1 MSAIRRIVLLQA
13 AVVALL
19 IALSPFVSRAA
30 EGATTQP
37 SANDVSGTWKWT
49 MQGRGG
55 GGDIDVV
62 LKLKQQGDKLTGTIT
77 GFGGDE
83 QDIQD
88 GKVDDGKISF
98 KVVRDFNGNQ
108 ITTNYTATVE
118 NGTIKGKTETIFSRG
133 FEGKREQ

>member
-1 MSAIRRIVLLQA
+1 MSAIRIVRLS
-13 AVVALL
+13 AVVAML
-19 IALSPFVSRAA
+19 IALSPLVSRGAD
-30 EGATTQP
+30 ATTQP
-37 SANDVSGTWKWT
+37 SNPNDVSGTWKWT

-88 GKVDDGKISF
+88 GKVDNGQISF
-98 KVVRDFNGNQ
+98 KVVREFNGNQ
-108 ITTNYTATVE
+108 ITTNYTATIE
-118 NGTIKGKTETIFSRG
+118 NGTIKGKSETIFSRG

>member
-1 MSAIRRIVLLQA
+1 MSAIRIVRLS

-19 IALSPFVSRAA
+19 IALSPLVSRAA
-30 EGATTQP
+30 DATTQP
-37 SANDVSGTWKWT
+37 SNPNDVSGTWKWT

-77 GFGGDE
+77 GFGGDD

-88 GKVDDGKISF
+88 GKVDHGQISF

-118 NGTIKGKTETIFSRG
+118 NGAIKGKTETIFSRN